1 MSARKSPR
9 HAGLFAHKLAESALC
24 TDLASRACQVK
35 VKAKVEPL
43 SVYLWNSSKDQQQK
57 ALKSKFI
64 HGLQNGTLDP
74 TDFGG
79 YMVQDSVYCFHS
91 KESIDTAAGK
101 ATDPGLKDFLEKRS
115 ASYTKYYQELFT
127 SWHIRDPAGIDLSK
141 ACAEYA
147 ALEKEVA
154 ETMISLYL
162 IVALIPCAKLWPWL
176 GQQIST
182 PPKKFGV
189 YESWVNTNL
198 DPNYDGYKKLD
209 KIIDDAFLV
218 GAIDKNEAV
227 RVYNGCMTGEANFF
241 NSV

>member
-9 HAGLFAHKLAESALC
+9 HAGLLAHKLADSAMC
-24 TDLASRACQVK
+24 KDLAAQACKVT

-43 SVYLWNSSKDQQQK
+43 SEYLWKSTKAQQQN
-57 ALKSKFI
+57 ALKSKFVQ
-64 HGLQNGTLDP
+64 GLQNGTLDP

-79 YMVQDSVYCFHS
+79 YMVQDSVYCYHS
-91 KESIDTAAGK
+91 KESIDTSAKK
-101 ATDPGLKDFLEKRS
+101 AKDPVLKDFLEKRS
-115 ASYTKYYQELFT
+115 ESYKKYYEELFT
-127 SWHIRDPAGIDLSK
+127 TWHIRDPTGIDLSK
-141 ACAEYA
+141 ACADYA

-162 IVALIPCAKLWPWL
+162 IVALIPCSKLWPWL
-176 GQQIST
+176 GKKISN

-189 YESWVNTNL
+189 YESWVNSNF

-218 GAIDKNEAV
+218 GAIDKEQAV
-227 RVYNGCMTGEANFF
+227 RVYSGCMTGEANFF